1 MWLGTPQS
9 RKQGPRPESQV
20 QAAISLKVG
29 GEGRNP
35 LDRDVVPR
43 GADWAAGPL
52 SVHFHKLSQV
62 SPGAWVP
69 QSHATDEAGTF
80 RPLLVALC
88 QSQTQDSSSSC
99 TVPGREMP
107 KTYTET
113 YQPSPDPVLGL
124 RVKGPAS
131 HRSATGEEDFKTFN
145 DKCQRSPGP
154 SSLSKWQGLAWCRKR
169 TGWTI
174 PHISCWASFPQNPP

>member
-124 RVKGPAS
+124 RVMGPAS
-131 HRSATGEEDFKTFN
+131 HRSATVLGLLQLSGPCPMGGHVHFQRVTS
-145 DKCQRSPGP
+145 KCDHV
-154 SSLSKWQGLAWCRKR
+154 AWASHCKR
-169 TGWTI
+169 TWRTLK
-174 PHISCWASFPQNPP
+174 